1 MKTLVKPQTKLTLVS
16 FNRLNSNPKVQL
28 NNKKATLSIK
38 FYQNLFL
45 VFLGLSIF
53 LIFPESPKDSENLCK
68 KYNSTE
74 ICNVW

>member
-28 NNKKATLSIK
+28 NNKKATLGIK